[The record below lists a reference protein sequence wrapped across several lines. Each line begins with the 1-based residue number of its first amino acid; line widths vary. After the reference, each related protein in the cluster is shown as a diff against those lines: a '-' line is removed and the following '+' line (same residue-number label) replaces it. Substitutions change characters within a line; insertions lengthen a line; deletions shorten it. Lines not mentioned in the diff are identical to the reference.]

1 LYYKKGQQAGETE
14 MTKQAKALAEKIRTG
29 RAAVM
34 FPAITTT
41 GTPARFIT
49 GPAGARHHL
58 LTERAAARRDPRTV
72 RTTHA
77 GRRVV
82 MRRTGR
88 LV

>member
-1 LYYKKGQQAGETE
+1 MNRQ
-14 MTKQAKALAEKIRTG
+14 TKVTAEKIRTG
-29 RAAVM
+29 RAVVM
-34 FPAITTT
+34 FAAIQST
-41 GTPARFIT
+41 GTPARYIS
-49 GPAGARHHL
+49 GPAAARHHL

-72 RTTHA
+72 RTTHT